1 MIFYCGN
8 LDLAVGMPEVCA
20 VNCNVL
26 HTKTLLHAMLRQL
39 NIAGKHFLSVSK
51 ARELS
56 VLSDVYS
63 GPGDDAEDTLSERS
77 SSMPISFS
85 RSKLQTYK
93 RN

>member
-1 MIFYCGN
+1 
-8 LDLAVGMPEVCA
+8 
-20 VNCNVL
+20 
-26 HTKTLLHAMLRQL
+26 MLRQL
-39 NIAGKHFLSVSK
+39 NIVGKHFLSVSK

-77 SSMPISFS
+77 SSMSIGFS
-85 RSKLQTYK
+85 KSKLQTYK